1 MPNDRVENHEYV
13 EIYKKQSRE
22 TIERNTLVLVKAPAN
37 TERNDGP
44 Y

>member
-1 MPNDRVENHEYV
+1 MHNDRVEGHEYA

-22 TIERNTLVLVKAPAN
+22 TIERNTLVHVNAPAN
-37 TERNDGP
+37 TERSDGP